1 MQHIFIINPHAGK
14 KDQTGRI
21 YEMADRLRQHGLT
34 CQCLLTQRPGGAEE
48 IARRLVSSGEEVRL
62 YACGGDG
69 TLNEVVNGAA
79 GFDNAAVTC
88 IPIGTG
94 NDFLKNFGPDAAKF
108 TDAENL
114 WDGEVHP
121 LDLIDCNGR
130 QCLTIACSG
139 IDARVAESVHELGDS
154 PFLSGRGSYLAAVA
168 VNFLFR
174 GIGQH
179 WTVTLDDEV
188 IEDDFALVSM
198 CNGRYYGGG
207 SMPVPEARMDD
218 GVLETI
224 LVKNVPKRT
233 FARLFP
239 AYSAGEYWKFPHI
252 ARMVTSRQVVITAS
266 PGEADIVTCL
276 DGESLRS
283 REVRLVLAEKRVN
296 FFGPKGCS
304 PNATAG
310 FDRKPRKRRYS
321 TAFLLL

>member
-34 CQCLLTQRPGGAEE
+34 CQCLLTQRSGGAEE

-154 PFLSGRGSYLAAVA
+154 PFLSGRGSYLAAEA
-168 VNFLFR
+168 VNFL
-174 GIGQH
+174 
-179 WTVTLDDEV
+179 
-188 IEDDFALVSM
+188 
-198 CNGRYYGGG
+198 
-207 SMPVPEARMDD
+207 
-218 GVLETI
+218 
-224 LVKNVPKRT
+224 VKNISRMK
-233 FARLFP
+233 FAGLFS
-239 AYSAGEYWKFPHI
+239 AYSAGRYRSLPPEVI
-252 ARMVTSRQVVITAS
+252 RVVTAKNVRIQS
-266 PGEADIVTCL
+266 EDDIVTCL
-276 DGESLRS
+276 DGETIHS
-283 REVRLVLAEKRVN
+283 RDVRLTLSEKRLN
-296 FFGPKGCS
+296 FFGPKGCD
-304 PNATAG
+304 PNYGAG
-310 FDRKPRKRRYS
+310 PK
-321 TAFLLL
+321 

>member
-1 MQHIFIINPHAGK
+1 MKHVFIVNPVSGKADASLYLVPRLIDAAAGAGVDYAVELTQHAGH
-14 KDQTGRI
+14 
-21 YEMADRLRQHGLT
+21 A
-34 CQCLLTQRPGGAEE
+34 AE
-48 IARRLVSSGEEVRL
+48 IARQYGDDGEPVRL

-154 PFLSGRGSYLAAVA
+154 PLLSGRGSYLAAVA

-179 WTVTLDDEV
+179 WRVTLDDEV

-207 SMPVPEARMDD
+207 PNGRWRFTYGAGEEHQPHEVRRA
-218 GVLETI
+218 VQ
-224 LVKNVPKRT
+224 
-233 FARLFP
+233 RLFRWP
-239 AYSAGEYWKFPHI
+239 LPLAAAGGDPGGDCQKRPHPVG
-252 ARMVTSRQVVITAS
+252 R
-266 PGEADIVTCL
+266 
-276 DGESLRS
+276 
-283 REVRLVLAEKRVN
+283 
-296 FFGPKGCS
+296 
-304 PNATAG
+304 
-310 FDRKPRKRRYS
+310 
-321 TAFLLL
+321 